1 MAMQSISE
9 LLRHEKDASGL
20 SYRDLVERASKAGYS
35 LKFQYLNELVTAG
48 PKSWPKNPDTFRA
61 IAAILRTS
69 EKAVVLAYAASLGLD
84 VADPT
89 SALASRLPAG
99 TEKLSPSMQDA
110 LIAVVR
116 AATEEEGDGNVSTAP
131 ITRAGESPASSDGTT
146 QDDVDLAAY
155 ETGHESQG
163 RRLRRLQDEAAEA
176 AQE

>member
-1 MAMQSISE
+1 MQSISE
-9 LLRHEKDASGL
+9 LLRSEKDASGL

-35 LKFQYLNELVTAG
+35 LKFQYVNELVVSG

-61 IAAILRTS
+61 LAAILRVS
-69 EKAVVLAYAASLGLD
+69 EKSVVLAYAASLGLD
-84 VADPT
+84 VTDST
-89 SALASRLPAG
+89 SPFATRLPAG

-116 AATEEEGDGNVSTAP
+116 AATQEEGDGNVSTAP
-131 ITRAGESPASSDGTT
+131 ITRAGESPAPSDEAT

-155 ETGHESQG
+155 DTGRESQG

-176 AQE
+176 GGGA